1 MTNKEFDAYLEERIQ
16 MIRNTL
22 SHKAK
27 EYANGKDRMH
37 NFIVSAALQGCTPE
51 RALFGMMAKHLVSV
65 ADMVMEL
72 DDDTIQ
78 PKPEIDAWNE
88 KIGDAVNYLCLL
100 DAMIQERYAVRVE
113 RRAVDWGEDGCGKAH
128 VATTHNGTHH
138 FVPLSSIL
146 GGK

>member
-1 MTNKEFDAYLEERIQ
+1 MTNKEFDAYLEERLQ

-22 SHKAK
+22 SRKAK

-37 NFIVSAALQGCTPE
+37 NFNVAAALQGCTPE

-88 KIGDAVNYLCLL
+88 KIGGAVNYLCL
-100 DAMIQERYAVRVE
+100 
-113 RRAVDWGEDGCGKAH
+113 
-128 VATTHNGTHH
+128 
-138 FVPLSSIL
+138 
-146 GGK
+146 